1 MSRVVSWTIGKCCL
15 LWLVTLDKT
24 LLAFALLHFV
34 LQSQT
39 YLFVQVSLEFLLL
52 HSKTLW
58 WRGYLVFNF
67 FGVSSRRYC
76 KSSHSP
82 GKNTVVGCHA
92 LLQGIFPT
100 QGSNPGLLHGRQI
113 LYQLSYQGSSKKY
126 WSGLPCPP
134 PGDLPNPGTEPR
146 SPSLQVDSL
155 PAEPQGKPELA
166 LLILIFTYILRQHC
180 RHTIV
185 TFMYTV

>member
-1 MSRVVSWTIGKCCL
+1 MSMSRVVSWTIGKCCL

-39 YLFVQVSLEFLLL
+39 YLFFQVSLEFLLL

-100 QGSNPGLLHGRQI
+100 QGSNPGLLHGRQDS
-113 LYQLSYQGSSKKY
+113 LLSE
-126 WSGLPCPP
+126 P
-134 PGDLPNPGTEPR
+134 PGKPIGLHRTGQ
-146 SPSLQVDSL
+146 LQLLRHQLCKVNAL
-155 PAEPQGKPELA
+155 QKPKNH
-166 LLILIFTYILRQHC
+166 I
-180 RHTIV
+180 
-185 TFMYTV
+185 